1 MLAEL
6 AAANA
11 AFAVIKQCV
20 QNGQDIAKAG
30 KAIGSFVSAKEELQR
45 EGNKKRARGVGGSD
59 LEEFMA
65 LEQIKAKEQQLKEMM
80 IYAGRPGMW
89 RDYER
94 FCEEARNGRAAAAKA
109 AARRKAEL
117 QEKIGL
123 GLVGLLLAACLGGLV
138 YIVLLM
144 KGSLR

>member
-30 KAIGSFVSAKEELQR
+30 KAIGSFVSAKVELQR

-59 LEEFMA
+59 GPECGGIMSVS
-65 LEQIKAKEQQLKEMM
+65 AK
-80 IYAGRPGMW
+80 RPGMAVLPQQ
-89 RDYER
+89 RLLHG
-94 FCEEARNGRAAAAKA
+94 ARQSCK
-109 AARRKAEL
+109 RR
-117 QEKIGL
+117 
-123 GLVGLLLAACLGGLV
+123 
-138 YIVLLM
+138 
-144 KGSLR
+144 